1 MKTLEQIY
9 NEFLGKEII
18 KPEDD
23 FYTMS
28 YPKYVNFF
36 AQKKQLTK
44 EDIILGM
51 GFVYSWMPT
60 IPKNIKFKML
70 DEALPILNRAKNC
83 GIVSKEDYINLKS
96 LCNNSL
102 VGASKLLHF
111 INPEQYAIWDRKI
124 YAYLYQERADTN
136 RVEKIDRYM
145 AYLALVNKISQ
156 SYLFDSIIT
165 IIQTQFKEYISK
177 FRAIEWM
184 FFSYNTFKNDNTI

>member
-1 MKTLEQIY
+1 MRMKNLEQIY
-9 NEFLGKEII
+9 NEFVDKDII

-23 FYTMS
+23 FYTNS
-28 YPKYVNFF
+28 YPHYVNFF
-36 AQKKQLTK
+36 AQKKEFTK

-51 GFVYSWMPT
+51 GLVYSWMPT
-60 IPKNIKFKML
+60 MPKNINFKKL
-70 DEALPILNRAKNC
+70 EEALPILNRAKNG
-83 GIVSKEDYINLKS
+83 GIVGKDEYVVLKS

-136 RVEKIDRYM
+136 RVENINKYM
-145 AYLALVNKISQ
+145 DYLALVNKISQ
-156 SYLFDSIIT
+156 SHLFEPIIT
-165 IIQTQFKEYISK
+165 KIQTQFKQPFSK

-184 FFSYNTFKNDNTI
+184 LFSYNTFKKEH